1 MQDYHNLNVT
11 AFNANVE
18 ELAKRTA
25 DLSDNQGESS
35 SISARVRW
43 RTRGL

>member
-1 MQDYHNLNVT
+1 MQDYHNLRVT
-11 AFNANVE
+11 SFNANVE

-25 DLSDNQGESS
+25 DLSDSRGEFSS
-35 SISARVRW
+35 FSAGVRW